1 MALFEYK
8 ALSSSGKAIK
18 GHLEADSQKT
28 ARLKLKKQGLMVTE
42 IKEKSGAKGVNA
54 KGSGLS
60 LFSGRITAEE
70 ITIMTRQLASLI
82 KANIP
87 LVDALNAVVEQTQV
101 VALKTVL
108 SQVRES
114 VNEGTS
120 LAKALSSHPKVF
132 DNIFVNMVEAGE
144 SSGTLGLVLLRL
156 ADLKEA
162 QTRMRRKVIGGMTY
176 PVIMMLVAV
185 GVLIGIF
192 TFVIPKLQ
200 QIFVSMNKELPPT
213 TQALIS
219 MSEFVTSWWHALIV
233 GALVI
238 AYLFNKYIN
247 TQQGRI
253 RWDRFTLTAP
263 IFGRIVRLAAI
274 NRFAGTMSTLLNSGV
289 PILTSMAIARNLVGN
304 VHIAKAIEDAR
315 SNITEGQ
322 SIAEPLKNSDEFP
335 PLVIH
340 MISIGEKTG
349 ELPQMLKNVA
359 DNYEEQVTIAI
370 ESMTSLVEPLLLV
383 FMGGTVGFIVVSIIM
398 PLMDMSSLSR

>member
-1 MALFEYK
+1 MALYEYK
-8 ALSSSGKAIK
+8 ALLSSGKNTK
-18 GHLEADSQKT
+18 GLIEADSHKT
-28 ARLKLKKQGLMVTE
+28 ARQKLKKQGLMVTD
-42 IKEKSGAKGVNA
+42 IKEKSGTGKNM
-54 KGSGLS
+54 KPSGLT
-60 LFSGRITAEE
+60 LFTGRVTGEE

-87 LVDALNAVVEQTQV
+87 LVDALNAVVEQTTV

-108 SQVRES
+108 AQVREA
-114 VNEGTS
+114 VNEGSS
-120 LAKALSSHPKVF
+120 LAKALSHHPKIF

-176 PVIMMLVAV
+176 PIIMMLVAV

-219 MSEFVTSWWHALIV
+219 MSEFVTGWWPALAV
-233 GALVI
+233 GAMV
-238 AYLFNKYIN
+238 AFYLFNKYIN
-247 TQQGRI
+247 TTSGRFN
-253 RWDRFTLTAP
+253 WDKFTLKAP

-274 NRFAGTMSTLLNSGV
+274 NRFAGTMSTLLGSGV
-289 PILTSMAIARNLVGN
+289 PILTAMAISRNLVGN

-322 SIAEPLKNSDEFP
+322 SIADPLRKSEEFP

-359 DNYEEQVTIAI
+359 DNYEEQVTTAI